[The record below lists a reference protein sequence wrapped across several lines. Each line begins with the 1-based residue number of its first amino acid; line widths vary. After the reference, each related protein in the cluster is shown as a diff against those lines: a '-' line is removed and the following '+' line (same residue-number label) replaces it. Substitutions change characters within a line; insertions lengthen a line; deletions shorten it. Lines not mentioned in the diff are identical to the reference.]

1 MHAHQFWV
9 GIASPVSEILLL
21 SKLAKIPFETMDY
34 RAQTGKFRGILFF
47 FLVCYHEC
55 LALLPESIVNTT
67 RLHNNTICLFTLTSM
82 QSQHKTFHE
91 PSLKVGFH
99 LLGQGYWHKLL
110 VCSNIV
116 LIVSLAH
123 TLVLASLIH

>member
-1 MHAHQFWV
+1 MHAHQFWW
-9 GIASPVSEILLL
+9 ALPLRFQRYCYFQNWPKFPLRL
-21 SKLAKIPFETMDY
+21 WT

-47 FLVCYHEC
+47 FLVCYHQC

-67 RLHNNTICLFTLTSM
+67 RLHNNIICLFTLTSM

-99 LLGQGYWHKLL
+99 LLGQGYWHKIL

>member
-1 MHAHQFWV
+1 MSNACTSILV

-21 SKLAKIPFETMDY
+21 SKLAKIPFEIETMDY

-67 RLHNNTICLFTLTSM
+67 RLHNNTICLFKLTST
-82 QSQHKTFHE
+82 QE
-91 PSLKVGFH
+91 IP
-99 LLGQGYWHKLL
+99 
-110 VCSNIV
+110 
-116 LIVSLAH
+116 
-123 TLVLASLIH
+123 